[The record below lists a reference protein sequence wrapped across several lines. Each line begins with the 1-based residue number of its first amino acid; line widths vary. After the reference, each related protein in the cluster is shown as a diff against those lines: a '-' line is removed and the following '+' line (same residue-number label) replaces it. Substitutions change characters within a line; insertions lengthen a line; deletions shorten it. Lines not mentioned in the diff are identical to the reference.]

1 MHRLD
6 IIDFLKTG
14 KESKIIDVRSP
25 AEYSK
30 GHIPGAVNIPIFS
43 DLERA
48 KVGTTYKQQSRE
60 EAISLG
66 LEIVGPKLK
75 DFAAMAKQEA
85 TNNELYVYCWRG
97 GMRSAKMAWLFELVG
112 INTSVLE
119 GGYKSYR
126 SQLLEVFKNVPHLVV
141 LQGPTGSGKTEI
153 LKEMQELGVQVVD
166 LEGIAHH
173 KGSAFGGLGQGEQ
186 PTTQQFQNDVYD
198 AFLKLD
204 LSAPIW
210 VESESATIGRVYLPE
225 TLWQLMNSAK
235 IVSIEIPRAER
246 IENII
251 RQYGDF
257 PADVLCE
264 RVEQLA
270 QRLGG
275 AAVKEAVAYIKNGD
289 LAEAVDLL
297 LTYYDKSYSHSFT
310 HHKERTPIKLKL
322 ESGSALDY
330 AKLIL
335 DQTTEKII

>member
-6 IIDFLKTG
+6 INDFLNAG
-14 KESKIIDVRSP
+14 KLSKIIDVRSP
-25 AEYSK
+25 AEFLK

-48 KVGTTYKQQSRE
+48 RVGTTYKQESKE
-60 EAISLG
+60 DAISLG

-75 DFAAMAKQEA
+75 DFATLAKNEA
-85 TNNELYVYCWRG
+85 VENELYVYCWRG

-112 INTSVLE
+112 IKTSVLE

-126 SQLLEVFKNVPHLVV
+126 GQLLEVFKNIQHLIV

-153 LKEMQELGVQVVD
+153 LKALQKLGAQVVD
-166 LEGIAHH
+166 LEGTAHH
-173 KGSAFGGLGQGEQ
+173 KGSTFGGLGQGEQ
-186 PTTQQFQNDVYD
+186 PTTQQFQNDLFH

-210 VESESATIGRVYLPE
+210 LESESATIGKVYLPE
-225 TLWQLMNSAK
+225 TLWRQMNSAK
-235 IVSIEIPRAER
+235 VVSIEIPRAER
-246 IENII
+246 IKNIL

-264 RVEQLA
+264 RVQQLA

-275 AAVKEAVAYIKNGD
+275 AAVKEAVAYIQSGE

-297 LTYYDKSYSHSFT
+297 LTYYDKSYSHSFSL
-310 HHKERTPIKLKL
+310 HKERTPVKLKL
-322 ESGSALDY
+322 ESGTALEY
-330 AKLIL
+330 AKTIL

>member
-173 KGSAFGGLGQGEQ
+173 KGSTFGGLGQGEQ

-210 VESESATIGRVYLPE
+210 VESESATIGKVYLPE

-235 IVSIEIPRAER
+235 IVSIEIPRPER
-246 IENII
+246 IENIL

-257 PADVLCE
+257 PADVLSE

-275 AAVKEAVAYIKNGD
+275 AAV
-289 LAEAVDLL
+289 
-297 LTYYDKSYSHSFT
+297 
-310 HHKERTPIKLKL
+310 
-322 ESGSALDY
+322 
-330 AKLIL
+330 
-335 DQTTEKII
+335 